1 MSEDSVTPKTLWQID
16 STHPDDGE
24 KIRTALREV
33 KDPELGIDII
43 ELGLVRE
50 VQRVDDALH
59 LKMILTTPFCPY
71 GPALLEMA
79 RSKAHQISG
88 LDTTIEMGI
97 DVWNPSLM
105 EDGTAA
111 SWGLF

>member
-1 MSEDSVTPKTLWQID
+1 MSEESNSPKTLWHID
-16 STHPDDGE
+16 STHPKDGE
-24 KIRTALREV
+24 KIRAALREV
-33 KDPELGIDII
+33 KDPEIGIDII

-50 VQRVDDALH
+50 IQRVDDTLH
-59 LKMILTTPFCPY
+59 MKMILTTPFCPY

-79 RSKAHQISG
+79 RSKAHQASG

-97 DVWNPSLM
+97 DVWNTDLM
-105 EDGTAA
+105 EDGATA

>member
-1 MSEDSVTPKTLWQID
+1 MSEEASSPKTLWLID
-16 STHPDDGE
+16 STHPEEGD
-24 KIRTALREV
+24 KIRASLRDV
-33 KDPELGIDII
+33 KDPEIGFDII

-50 VQRVDDALH
+50 VQRNDDSLH

-79 RSKAHQISG
+79 RSKAQEASG
-88 LDTTIEMGI
+88 LETTIEMSI
-97 DVWNPSLM
+97 DVWDPSLM
-105 EDGTAA
+105 EDSAAA

>member
-1 MSEDSVTPKTLWQID
+1 MSEEAKSPKTFWLID
-16 STHPDDGE
+16 STHPEEGE

-33 KDPELGIDII
+33 KDPEIGFDII

-50 VQRVDDALH
+50 IQRNDDALH
-59 LKMILTTPFCPY
+59 MKMILTTPFCPY

-79 RSKAHQISG
+79 RSKANEASG
-88 LDTTIEMGI
+88 LPTTIEMGI

-105 EDGTAA
+105 EDSAAA